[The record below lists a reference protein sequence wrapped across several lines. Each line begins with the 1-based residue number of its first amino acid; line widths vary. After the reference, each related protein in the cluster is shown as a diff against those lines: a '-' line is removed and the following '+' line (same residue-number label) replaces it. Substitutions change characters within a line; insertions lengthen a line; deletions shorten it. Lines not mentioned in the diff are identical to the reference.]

1 MAKAKPK
8 TKSKRSVK
16 LTPHEKEKNA
26 YRKEVRGI
34 FGNSGF
40 TRVGYI
46 SDKEFIYNGAKSDFD
61 DVYIYE
67 NIIILIEYT
76 VSKADKVG
84 DHLKPK
90 KIVYDEILKDT
101 SVFLDFYENKFP
113 SLKETRSDLF
123 DSDQCKV
130 IILYCAKYNVKK
142 THQDLISGIKYFNY
156 PTLRYFKSVTDAIKL
171 SSRFELF
178 HFLGL
183 SINNIGMNSILT
195 SNANDVYEGS
205 ILPHS
210 HSNFPRGY
218 KVVSFYVDPDSLLER
233 SYVLRSDGWRDEVG
247 LYQRMISKAKIS
259 AIRKYLKTEG
269 RVFINNIIVTL
280 PSTTKLLDKN
290 RNTVDPDKLTKT
302 EPGIIEIPKGYNYI
316 GLIDGQHR
324 VFAYHEGGLYEDN
337 IAKMRKRQNLLVT
350 GIIYPPGVKS
360 IDKTK
365 FEANLFL
372 EINSTQTNAKSD
384 LKQTIGLMLKP
395 FSSESIAKAV
405 INRLNGMGALEDMF
419 EKYFFDRDKIKTTS
433 IVSYGLKPI
442 VKLSGTDSFF
452 SIWDNENKNDLLNN
466 SNNEDLLSDYISFCS
481 ENIDY
486 IISAIKQKI
495 DLSKWTTDRNV
506 KNKVLN
512 TTAINGIIICQRLGL
527 EDGIIGNLEFY
538 KEKFDKVNSFDF
550 SSYKSSQYASMGR
563 DLYTQFL
570 SKK

>member
-1 MAKAKPK
+1 MAKPKPK
-8 TKSKRSVK
+8 TKGKKRVK
-16 LTPHEKEKNA
+16 LTPHEIEKRA
-26 YRKEVRGI
+26 YRKEVRSI

-46 SDKEFIYNGAKSDFD
+46 SDKEFTYNGAKSDFD
-61 DVYIYE
+61 DVYTYE
-67 NIIILIEYT
+67 NIILLIEYT

-90 KIVYDEILKDT
+90 KLLYDEIIKDT
-101 SVFLDFYENKFP
+101 SAFLDFYEDKFP

-123 DSDQCKV
+123 DSDQCKI

-156 PTLRYFKSVTDAIKL
+156 PILRYFKSVADAVKH

-183 SINNIGMNSILT
+183 SVNDIGENSIST
-195 SNANDVYEGS
+195 SNVNDVYEGS

-210 HSNFPRGY
+210 HSNFPKGY
-218 KVVSFYVDPDSLLER
+218 KVVSFYVDPESLLER
-233 SYVLRSDGWRDEVG
+233 SYVLRNDGWRDEIG
-247 LYQRMISKAKIS
+247 LYQRMISKAKIN
-259 AIRKYLKTEG
+259 AIRKYLNIEG

-280 PSTTKLLDKN
+280 PSTTKLLDSK
-290 RNTVDPDKLTKT
+290 RNTVDPVKLKRT
-302 EPGIIEIPKGYNYI
+302 EPGTIEIPKGYNYI

-324 VFAYHEGGLYEDN
+324 VFAYHEGGVYEDN
-337 IAKMRKRQNLLVT
+337 ISKMRKRQNLLVT
-350 GIIYPPGVKS
+350 GIIYPPGVKP

-419 EKYFFDRDKIKTTS
+419 EKHFFDRDKIKTTS

-452 SIWDNENKNDLLNN
+452 SIWDNENKNDLLENN
-466 SNNEDLLSDYISFCS
+466 DEDLLSDYISFCS
-481 ENIDY
+481 ENINN
-486 IISAIKQKI
+486 IISAIKQNI
-495 DLSKWTTDRNV
+495 DVAKWTTDKKV

-512 TTAINGIIICQRLGL
+512 ITTINGIIMCQRLGL
-527 EDGIIGNLEFY
+527 ENDVIGGLDFY
-538 KEKFDKVNSFDF
+538 KKKFDKINSFDF
-550 SSYKSSQYASMGR
+550 STSKYKSSGYGQMGR
-563 DLYTQFL
+563 DLYDEFFT
-570 SKK
+570 